1 MKSVLVVASILVMSL
16 TASQAS
22 AWSERE
28 LTNEALRGTLTL
40 PDGEASVPAVLILAG
55 SGPVDRDGNLPGVR
69 NDSLKMLAHGLADQG
84 IASLRVDKRGIGGSA
99 VAGLR
104 EEDLRFDTYVSD
116 ATSWAELLG
125 KQSRVARVV
134 LAGHSEGALIATL
147 AAQRTSVAGLVLIA
161 GTGERIDA
169 TIDRQLMAAKVPD
182 ELQQASRRITEQ
194 LKQGKP
200 VTDVPAALMSIYR
213 PSVQNYMM
221 SWLTLDPVAELRKVR
236 GPVLI
241 IQGSTDFQ
249 VLVDDA
255 KHLSEAR
262 PEAKLLVIDGMNHV
276 LKPAPADRAGNI
288 ATYKDPTLALSAPL
302 VPAIASFVKGL

>member
-1 MKSVLVVASILVMSL
+1 
-16 TASQAS
+16 
-22 AWSERE
+22 
-28 LTNEALRGTLTL
+28 
-40 PDGEASVPAVLILAG
+40 
-55 SGPVDRDGNLPGVR
+55 
-69 NDSLKMLAHGLADQG
+69 
-84 IASLRVDKRGIGGSA
+84 
-99 VAGLR
+99 
-104 EEDLRFDTYVSD
+104 
-116 ATSWAELLG
+116 
-125 KQSRVARVV
+125 V

-147 AAQRTSVAGLVLIA
+147 AAQRTTVAGLVLIA

-200 VTDVPAALMSIYR
+200 VADVPAALMSIYR

-221 SWLTLDPVAELRKVR
+221 SWLTRDPVAELRKVR

-262 PEAKLLVIDGMNHV
+262 PDAKLLIIDGMNHI

-288 ATYKDPTLALSAPL
+288 ATYKDPNLALSAPL
-302 VPAIASFVKGL
+302 VPAITSFVKGL